1 MATITTPNHRPQM
14 ATVRPK
20 SKRPLPR
27 DPARQ
32 GQLIEESFDED
43 QFASRVV
50 RLAFEPDATSEG
62 SVQDSDI
69 VVAGGRGFKNARG
82 FTEAFKVAK
91 RLGGAVGAS
100 RAVVDQGWASYAHQ
114 IGLSGKSV
122 TPRLYMALGI
132 SGSPNH
138 LAGMSSSEVIV
149 AVNKDPE
156 ANIFKVADFGIVG
169 DLAEVIPVLLE
180 RLDRINAVPPKEILP
195 E

>member
-1 MATITTPNHRPQM
+1 MI
-14 ATVRPK
+14 V
-20 SKRPLPR
+20 
-27 DPARQ
+27 
-32 GQLIEESFDED
+32 ESFNEDE
-43 QFASRVV
+43 FASRVV
-50 RLAFEPDATSEG
+50 RLAFEQDVTSEG
-62 SVQDSDI
+62 LVQDAEI
-69 VVAGGRGFKNARG
+69 VVAGGRGLGSAKDFAEVFEVAR
-82 FTEAFKVAK
+82 

-138 LAGMSSSEVIV
+138 LAGMSSSDVIV

-169 DLAEVIPVLLE
+169 DLAEIIPALLE
-180 RLDRINAVPPKEILP
+180 RLDRLNAVPPKESPP